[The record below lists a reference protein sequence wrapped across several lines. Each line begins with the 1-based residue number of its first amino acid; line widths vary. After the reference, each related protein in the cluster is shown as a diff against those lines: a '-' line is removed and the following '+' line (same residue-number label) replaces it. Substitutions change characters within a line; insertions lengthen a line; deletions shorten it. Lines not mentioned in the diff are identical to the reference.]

1 MTSITG
7 TANQVTANASA
18 GAVTLSL
25 PQSIATASSPTFAEV
40 TTTGAIRTATGN
52 ADPAVY
58 VGDDALIFDADTAD
72 TLGIQGQQTAANG
85 RIVFGSAKDT
95 NLYRGG
101 ANLLETDDAFEAGS
115 YIKSGMTAQR
125 YNNGGG
131 VTNTTG
137 VGTGYSEIAGHTVTF
152 TPNYIGQRWLITFT
166 GASYTNTNID
176 QYIIYQIFVDGGN
189 LFYTRTVNIESGINY
204 STNVSGMDVYTSV
217 GTTAVDVTVGVRM
230 QTTTNV
236 TVSTTYAR
244 LNAVP
249 LT

>member
-1 MTSITG
+1 MVRILSDLTLDAATDDLTVDGTIT
-7 TANQVTANASA
+7 SA
-18 GAVTLSL
+18 G
-25 PQSIATASSPTFAEV
+25 
-40 TTTGAIRTATGN
+40 
-52 ADPAVY
+52 
-58 VGDDALIFDADTAD
+58 
-72 TLGIQGQQTAANG
+72 
-85 RIVFGSAKDT
+85 
-95 NLYRGG
+95 
-101 ANLLETDDAFEAGS
+101 

-137 VGTGYSEIAGHTVTF
+137 VGTDYVDISGHTVTF
-152 TPNYIGQRWLITFT
+152 TPNYVGQRWLITFT
-166 GASYTNTNID
+166 GASYTNTNTD
-176 QYIIYQIFVDGGN
+176 QYIIYQVYVDGAN

-217 GTTAVDVTVGVRM
+217 GTSAVVCKVGVRM

>member
-1 MTSITG
+1 MVRMLSDLTLDGASDDLTVDGTIT
-7 TANQVTANASA
+7 SA
-18 GAVTLSL
+18 G
-25 PQSIATASSPTFAEV
+25 F
-40 TTTGAIRTATGN
+40 
-52 ADPAVY
+52 
-58 VGDDALIFDADTAD
+58 
-72 TLGIQGQQTAANG
+72 
-85 RIVFGSAKDT
+85 
-95 NLYRGG
+95 
-101 ANLLETDDAFEAGS
+101 
-115 YIKSGMTAQR
+115 IKSGMTAQR

-131 VTNTTG
+131 VVNTTG

-166 GASYTNTNID
+166 GASYTNTNTD

-217 GTTAVDVTVGVRM
+217 GTTAVEVTVGVRM
-230 QTTTNV
+230 QSSTNI
-236 TVSTTYAR
+236 TVSTTYGR